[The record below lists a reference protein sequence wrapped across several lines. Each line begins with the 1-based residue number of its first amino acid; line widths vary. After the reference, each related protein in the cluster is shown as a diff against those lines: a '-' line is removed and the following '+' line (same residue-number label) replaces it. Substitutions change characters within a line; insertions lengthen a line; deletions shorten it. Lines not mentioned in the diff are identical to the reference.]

1 MNRVRGKL
9 IRGHATPV
17 ERESKLP
24 MFALINYHQVRIM
37 LRIFPIPL
45 LLALLFTF
53 ANPAKSTAHDGIGVL
68 TDVPY
73 KQGEAL
79 TDYEQQRCKLDIYL
93 PKDAK
98 NFATLVWFHGGGLK
112 NGDKGGTK
120 DDTVRTPQIARS
132 LASSGIAVVAA
143 NYRLS
148 PKAKF
153 PAYVQDA
160 AAAVAWARAHIA
172 EHGGDAKKIFVGG
185 HSAGGYLTL
194 MLGMDPHFLG
204 EAGVNVSDISGFI
217 PVSGQVMTHYTI
229 LAERG
234 LGKLAVMA
242 DDAAPVHFA
251 RAKTQPF
258 LVLYADHDM
267 AARAEE
273 NAYFVAVM
281 QGAGSKSI
289 AGQLIADRTHGSIA
303 SKMVNDGDPART
315 AILEFIRVHSA
326 GR

>member
-1 MNRVRGKL
+1 
-9 IRGHATPV
+9 
-17 ERESKLP
+17 
-24 MFALINYHQVRIM
+24 
-37 LRIFPIPL
+37 
-45 LLALLFTF
+45 
-53 ANPAKSTAHDGIGVL
+53 VL
-68 TDVPY
+68 
-73 KQGEAL
+73 
-79 TDYEQQRCKLDIYL
+79 
-93 PKDAK
+93 
-98 NFATLVWFHGGGLK
+98 
-112 NGDKGGTK
+112 
-120 DDTVRTPQIARS
+120 
-132 LASSGIAVVAA
+132 
-143 NYRLS
+143 
-148 PKAKF
+148 
-153 PAYVQDA
+153 DA

-194 MLGMDPHFLG
+194 MLGMDEHFLSD
-204 EAGVNVSDISGFI
+204 AGVNVSDISGFI

-229 LAERG
+229 LGERG

-281 QGAGSKSI
+281 QGAGNKSI
-289 AGQLIADRTHGSIA
+289 TGQLIADRTHGSIA

-315 AILEFIRVHSA
+315 AILEFIRTNSA
-326 GR
+326 PR

>member
-1 MNRVRGKL
+1 MQR
-9 IRGHATPV
+9 HAFL
-17 ERESKLP
+17 SIL
-24 MFALINYHQVRIM
+24 FALS
-37 LRIFPIPL
+37 LIPL
-45 LLALLFTF
+45 LHAAPSL
-53 ANPAKSTAHDGIGVL
+53 HDDVRVL

-73 KQGEAL
+73 KQGDTL
-79 TDYEQQRCKLDIYL
+79 SDYEKQRCKLDVYL

-120 DDTVRTPQIARS
+120 DDSVRTPQIARS
-132 LASSGIAVVAA
+132 LAASGIAVVAA

-148 PKAKF
+148 PKVKF

-172 EHGGDAKKIFVGG
+172 EHGGDAKRIFVGG

-194 MLGMDPHFLG
+194 MLGMDAHFLG
-204 EAGVNVSDISGFI
+204 DAGVNISDISGFI

-229 LAERG
+229 LGERG

-242 DDAAPVHFA
+242 DNAAPVHFA
-251 RAKTQPF
+251 RANTQPF

-281 QGAGSKSI
+281 QGAGNKSI

-303 SKMVNDGDPART
+303 SKIVNDGDPART
-315 AILEFIRVHSA
+315 AILEFIRANST